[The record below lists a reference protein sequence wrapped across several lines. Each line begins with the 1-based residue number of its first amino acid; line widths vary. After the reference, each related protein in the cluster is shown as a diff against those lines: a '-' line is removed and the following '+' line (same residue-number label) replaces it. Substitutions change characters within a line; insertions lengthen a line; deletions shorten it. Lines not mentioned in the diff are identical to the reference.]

1 MIRVA
6 LADDHSEV
14 RLALRLL
21 LRLSDTIEVVCEASD
36 GEEAVDCVKRL
47 QPDVL
52 VIDIQMPRLDGFSA
66 TQQVVDLL
74 LPTRV
79 ILISL
84 NRGGY
89 MVKRAAAVGAKGF
102 LAKDDIPTSL
112 LPAIEAVH
120 RGELF
125 FKE

>member
-6 LADDHSEV
+6 LAEDHPEV

-21 LRLSDTIEVVCEASD
+21 LHLSDEIEIVCETSD
-36 GEEAVDCVKRL
+36 GIAAVECVQNL

-52 VIDIQMPRLDGFSA
+52 VIDVQMPLLDGFAA
-66 TQQVVDLL
+66 TKQIVDLS

-79 ILISL
+79 LVISL
-84 NRGGY
+84 NRGIY
-89 MVKRAAAVGAKGF
+89 MAERAAAVGAKGF
-102 LAKDDIPTSL
+102 LAKDDIAITL

-120 RGELF
+120 RGESYF
-125 FKE
+125 RE